1 MGRNFIYDKPR
12 ATQQLDGALLGV
24 SEKIFGC
31 VNQLGIV
38 ATRR

>member
-1 MGRNFIYDKPR
+1 MGKTFSYGKPR
-12 ATQQLDGALLGV
+12 ATQQLDGPLLGV

-31 VNQLGIV
+31 VNQFGIV

>member
-1 MGRNFIYDKPR
+1 MGKTFSYGKPR
-12 ATQQLDGALLGV
+12 ATQQLDGTLLGV